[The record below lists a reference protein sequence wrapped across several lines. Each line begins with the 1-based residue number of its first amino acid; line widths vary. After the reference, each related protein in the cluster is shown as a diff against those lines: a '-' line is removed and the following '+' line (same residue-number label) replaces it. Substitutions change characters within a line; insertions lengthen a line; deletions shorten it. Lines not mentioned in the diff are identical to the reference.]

1 MPDCM
6 IVYRHGTAVVASDVQ
21 LGLDVDVVANRT
33 VDIEAEVP
41 GVIRGVAE
49 EDL

>member
-1 MPDCM
+1 MVQP
-6 IVYRHGTAVVASDVQ
+6 VVASDVQ
-21 LGLDVDVVANRT
+21 LGLDVDVVAHRT
-33 VDIEAEVP
+33 VDIEGEVP